1 VVTQNYEAAKKTAT
15 AKARYAIF
23 SELRRFIGKM
33 EGKNPDTPQVMEA
46 QAIQT
51 LVKILGRR
59 KLDTTVTPVAP
70 GQ

>member
-1 VVTQNYEAAKKTAT
+1 MTAENAKKIQ
-15 AKARYAIF
+15 AIF

-59 KLDTTVTPVAP
+59 KLDTTVTAIGPD
-70 GQ
+70 Q